1 MQERGQGRGCFV
13 IVTASATV
21 LSWLLKTL
29 MLKKKV
35 LPLTVKDVVPQTLK
49 VGISGSAYCSVVGL
63 QLVREQMAPKIL
75 VKTAKHLHML
85 PGPFVRQTKKGAQRS
100 K

>member
-1 MQERGQGRGCFV
+1 M
-13 IVTASATV
+13 VTTSATV
-21 LSWLLKTL
+21 LRWLLKTL

-35 LPLTVKDVVPQTLK
+35 LPLMVNDVVPQTLEMQT
-49 VGISGSAYCSVVGL
+49 SCSAYCSVVRP

-75 VKTAKHLHML
+75 VKTATPLPML
-85 PGPFVRQTKKGAQRS
+85 PGPSVPAPQANTKGAQKS